1 MLLYTR
7 MSWRVVNCTAT
18 ASQPSTTSV
27 SSSQIMY
34 THSCNNL
41 QGFQIKASDLDV
53 DYHIIVFLLADVFF
67 FWERISKVTNS
78 CKRNRCKI
86 QLWDIRYT
94 YICRSIYEFF
104 YLLFRF
110 RLSSSQT
117 LRLDCLDS
125 RKLHNNQL
133 IHFVPIMSNFISNSE
148 KLHI

>member
-1 MLLYTR
+1 M
-7 MSWRVVNCTAT
+7 
-18 ASQPSTTSV
+18 
-27 SSSQIMY
+27 
-34 THSCNNL
+34 
-41 QGFQIKASDLDV
+41 
-53 DYHIIVFLLADVFF
+53 FF

-104 YLLFRF
+104 YLLFCF

-148 KLHI
+148 KLHICLPMYICINTIKITNLHSYEGNVLGETGREGKTKCLPHLQEQGNYFYISYFIVKLMF